1 MITIIKNV
9 EVYSPHDLGQKDIV
23 ITGHL
28 IEGLYDHVSL
38 PNNFIEI
45 NVIDGKGKIAVP
57 GFIDSHVHI
66 LGEGGEG
73 GFHTRTPEIQLTEII
88 SSGITTVIG
97 CLGTDGVCRS
107 LQSLFAKAMSL
118 EEEGISTYIYSGSYE
133 IPVKTI
139 TGDIKSDILFIDKVI
154 GIGEIALSDH
164 RSSQPSY
171 QDFVKIVADAR
182 LGGILSGKAGI
193 VNVHIGDG
201 NKQLDYLKRLIDET
215 EIPVTQLLPTHINRN
230 KALFNAGVE
239 FSKYGGLIDLT
250 TSITDVIKKGVI
262 SASAGLRQ
270 LLEKGVPIEQIQF
283 TSDGQ
288 GGLPRFNEKKELIG
302 LGVGSVASLF
312 AEVRKAVLDEKVSL
326 ENAIKT
332 ITSNVADHLKL
343 KTKGILSKGK
353 DADIVVLKEDDLKIE
368 HVFAKG
374 QHIIKNGNP
383 IISGTFEIGFD
394 RQLCA
399 YREQLSQ
406 RS

>member
-1 MITIIKNV
+1 MISLIKNV
-9 EVYSPHDLGQKDIV
+9 EVYSPHNLGQKDIV

-28 IEGLYDHVSL
+28 IEGLYDHVSI
-38 PNNFIEI
+38 PNDFIEI
-45 NVIDGKGKIAVP
+45 NVIDGKGQIAVP

-66 LGEGGEG
+66 LGGGGEG

-88 SSGITTVIG
+88 SSGITTVVG

-118 EEEGISTYIYSGSYE
+118 EEEGVSTYIYSGSYD

-139 TGDIKSDILFIDKVI
+139 TADIKSDLLLIDKVI
-154 GIGEIALSDH
+154 GIGEVALSDH

-182 LGGILSGKAGI
+182 VGGILSGKAGI
-193 VNVHIGDG
+193 VNIHMG
-201 NKQLDYLKRLIDET
+201 NGNRQLEYLKRLIDET
-215 EIPVTQLLPTHINRN
+215 EIPVTQVLPTHINRN
-230 KALFNAGVE
+230 RALFDAGVE
-239 FSKYGGLIDLT
+239 FSKNGGLIDLT
-250 TSITDVIKKGVI
+250 TSIGDVIKEDTKI

-270 LLEKGVPIEQIQF
+270 LLEKGVPIEQIQL

-288 GGLPRFNEKKELIG
+288 GSLPRFNDKKELIG

-343 KTKGILSKGK
+343 KTKGRLSKGK
-353 DADIVVLKEDDLKIE
+353 DADIVVLKEGDLKIE

-374 QHIIKNGNP
+374 QHVVKNGSP
-383 IISGTFEIGFD
+383 LISGTFEKV
-394 RQLCA
+394 
-399 YREQLSQ
+399 
-406 RS
+406 